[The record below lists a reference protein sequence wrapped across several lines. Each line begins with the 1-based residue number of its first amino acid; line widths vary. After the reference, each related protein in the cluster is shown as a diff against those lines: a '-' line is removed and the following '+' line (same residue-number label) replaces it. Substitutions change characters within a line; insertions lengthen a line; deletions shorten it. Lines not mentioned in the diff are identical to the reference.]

1 MSKKKEPKIVYL
13 AELNV
18 FGYLL
23 TVVGETKEECVKAM
37 RKEYLAGRKARG
49 GYPRNDQGEPR
60 TFPDYAEYA
69 GMYVMEMPF
78 GHVEWL

>member
-1 MSKKKEPKIVYL
+1 MSEKKESKSVYL

-23 TVVGETKEECVKAM
+23 TVVGETEEECVKAM
-37 RKEYLAGRKARG
+37 RKEYLAGRKTRG

-69 GMYVMEMPF
+69 GMSVTEMPF
-78 GHVEWL
+78 GHVEWH

>member
-1 MSKKKEPKIVYL
+1 MSKKKEPKSVYL
-13 AELNV
+13 AQLNV
-18 FGYLL
+18 FNYEL

-37 RKEYLAGRKARG
+37 RKEYLAGRKTRG

-60 TFPDYAEYA
+60 SFPDYAEYA
-69 GMYVMEMPF
+69 GMSVIEMPL

>member
-1 MSKKKEPKIVYL
+1 MSKKKEPKSVYL
-13 AELNV
+13 AQLNV
-18 FGYLL
+18 FNYEL

-37 RKEYLAGRKARG
+37 RKEYLAARKRRG

-69 GMYVMEMPF
+69 GMSVTKMPL